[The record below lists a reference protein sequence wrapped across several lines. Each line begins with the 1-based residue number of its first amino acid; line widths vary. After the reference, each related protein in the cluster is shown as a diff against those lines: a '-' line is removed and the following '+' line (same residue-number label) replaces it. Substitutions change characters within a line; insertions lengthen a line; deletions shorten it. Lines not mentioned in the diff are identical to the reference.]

1 MFLKK
6 EKESRVKRK
15 SAFEQLRPVT
25 RASKTKC
32 SIYTP
37 DALEFWQ
44 TSPPITSI
52 DTEPYNIFWKRSY
65 NDTQFK

>member
-6 EKESRVKRK
+6 E
-15 SAFEQLRPVT
+15 QLPPVT

-32 SIYTP
+32 SIYKP
-37 DALEFWQ
+37 D
-44 TSPPITSI
+44 TK
-52 DTEPYNIFWKRSY
+52 PYDIFWKRSY